1 MTDLR
6 SLVRV
11 GAAAGLLTALA
22 VSPAFAQ
29 SVPVQE
35 QASPPA
41 SPDVQLVRAELERL
55 RREFDTL
62 RQQYDQRLLAL
73 EQRLAQIGGGPSVL
87 TVPAAVEP
95 TVVEPVPE
103 SVVPVQTQGQV
114 FNPDTSVIANFL
126 STSGRNPFSDE
137 PSLALDEAEI
147 SFQAIVDPYSRAD
160 FFIAVGAEGVEVEE
174 GFITFTALPAHLL
187 VKAGKMRAQFG
198 KMNALH
204 THNVPGA
211 DRPLVS
217 QNLVGGHEGVADAGV
232 SVSHLV
238 QNPVLFLELTGEVYR
253 GESSVF
259 QSPER
264 SALSYV
270 GRVRAYHDLTE
281 AANLDVG
288 ASVAFGP
295 ARLDDDEHGHPDAAP
310 LDEPVHDADALMT
323 GLDRRLFGVDATFRY
338 RPLRGAQNRRINLR
352 SELVWSRTDLPDGGE
367 ATAFGFY
374 GLGEYQLARRWYV
387 GGRVD
392 RSGRPLNGSAVDT
405 GGAAFVT
412 FRPTEFA
419 LLRGEYRRINYWEG
433 VTGNEFLFQLN
444 FAIGAHG
451 AHVF

>member
-1 MTDLR
+1 MPGFP
-6 SLVRV
+6 SSVRTA
-11 GAAAGLLTALA
+11 AAAGLIALFSGA
-22 VSPAFAQ
+22 TAFAQ
-29 SVPVQE
+29 SVPVRE
-35 QASPPA
+35 PVPPA
-41 SPDVQLVRAELERL
+41 GQAVQLVREELDRL
-55 RREFDTL
+55 RREFDAV
-62 RQQYDQRLLAL
+62 RQQYDERLLAL
-73 EQRLAQIGGGPSVL
+73 EQRLAQIGGGPAVL
-87 TVPAAVEP
+87 LPPAVDPVSVEP
-95 TVVEPVPE
+95 LPEPAEPPQVRG
-103 SVVPVQTQGQV
+103 QT
-114 FNPDTSVIANFL
+114 FNPDTSVLANVL
-126 STSGRNPFSDE
+126 SVSGRNPFSE
-137 PSLALDEAEI
+137 QPSLALDEAEI
-147 SFQAIVDPYSRAD
+147 AFQAIVDPYSRAD
-160 FFIAVGAEGVEVEE
+160 FYIAAGAEGVEIEE
-174 GFITFTALPAHLL
+174 GFITFTALPANLL
-187 VKAGKMRAQFG
+187 VRAGKMRAQFG
-198 KMNALH
+198 KMNLLH

-217 QNLVGGHEGVADAGV
+217 ENLVGGHEGLADAGV

-238 QNPVLFLELTGEVYR
+238 QNPSLFLELTGEVYR

-270 GRVRAYHDLTE
+270 GRVRAYRDVTE
-281 AANLDVG
+281 AANLDIG
-288 ASVAFGP
+288 ASFAFGP
-295 ARLDDDEHGHPDAAP
+295 ARLHDDEHGHGDDPEI
-310 LDEPVHDADALMT
+310 DEPDHAAEALAT

-338 RPLRGAQNRRINLR
+338 RPLRGSQNRRLNLR

-374 GLGEYQLARRWYV
+374 GLGEFQVARRWYV